1 MYLGIETQT
10 GLIYAGS
17 NVGLLMP
24 AVPIPTVTLARLIRG
39 PEDWGKV
46 PTGPVA
52 WVLRE
57 DTFDPVT
64 RTRRGRLY
72 ETDTGFTQPSN
83 HRVVPHPYE
92 DPFGRQE
99 GPGGRTSKSLLV
111 YKTCRSLLAEKRQ
124 GLGLTLALGDTTAV
138 SAWRIIQAE
147 IDATGCLMVTLKS
160 LSAFGIL
167 PDLDTAKAPSD
178 LQTPITQAFERVL
191 NSAFRESPI
200 SVIDQCRNAMTVFL
214 SAWLVDQK
222 HDRSILA
229 ADLGKVAQ
237 TVGQPP
243 YDKQALCWTAKIIAR
258 LHSRGKDNEM
268 LSKGLRAPVDE
279 DAEFALEALGFA
291 IRELGWAV
299 G

>member
-24 AVPIPTVTLARLIRG
+24 AVPIPIVTLARLIRE
-39 PEDWGKV
+39 PEDWGRV
-46 PTGPVA
+46 PTGPVS
-52 WVLRE
+52 WLLRE

-72 ETDTGFTQPSN
+72 ETDTGFAQPSN
-83 HRVVPHPYE
+83 HRVVPHPNE
-92 DPFGRQE
+92 DPFGRLR
-99 GPGGRTSKSLLV
+99 GAGGLTAKPLLV
-111 YKTCRSLLAEKRQ
+111 YKACRSLLTEKRQ
-124 GLGLTLALGDTTAV
+124 GLGLTLALGDPAAV

-167 PDLDTAKAPSD
+167 PELDTTKVPLD
-178 LQTPITQAFERVL
+178 LQKPAAQAFERVL

-200 SVIDQCRNAMTVFL
+200 SVVDQCRNAMTVFL

-229 ADLGKVAQ
+229 VDLGKVAE

-243 YDKQALCWTAKIIAR
+243 YNKHALSWSAKIVAR

-268 LSKGLRAPVDE
+268 LSKGLRTPVEE
-279 DAEFALEALGFA
+279 DAEFALQAFGFA
-291 IRELGWAV
+291 LRELGWAV

>member
-24 AVPIPTVTLARLIRG
+24 AVPIPTVTQARLIRG
-39 PEDWGKV
+39 PEDWGRV
-46 PTGPVA
+46 PTGPVS
-52 WVLRE
+52 WVFRE
-57 DTFDPVT
+57 DTFDPIT

-72 ETDTGFTQPSN
+72 ETDSGFSQPSN

-92 DPFGRQE
+92 DPFGRLR
-99 GPGGRTSKSLLV
+99 GAGGLTAKPLLV
-111 YKTCRSLLAEKRQ
+111 YKTCRSLLAERWH
-124 GLGLTLALGDTTAV
+124 GLGLTLALGDATAV

-167 PDLDTAKAPSD
+167 PKLDTAKVPLD
-178 LQTPITQAFERVL
+178 LQKGADQAFERVL

-200 SVIDQCRNAMTVFL
+200 SVIDHCRNAMTVFL
-214 SAWLVDQK
+214 SAWLVGQK

-229 ADLGKVAQ
+229 ADLGKVAEA
-237 TVGQPP
+237 VGQAP
-243 YDKQALCWTAKIIAR
+243 YKKEVLSWAAKIIAR

-268 LSKGLRAPVDE
+268 LSKGLRAPLDE
-279 DAEFALEALGFA
+279 DAELALEALGFA
-291 IRELGWAV
+291 LRELEWTAG
-299 G
+299 

>member
-24 AVPIPTVTLARLIRG
+24 AVPIPSVTQARLIRV
-39 PEDWGKV
+39 PEDWGRL
-46 PTGPVA
+46 PTGPVS
-52 WVLRE
+52 WVFRE

-72 ETDTGFTQPSN
+72 ETETSYAQPSN
-83 HRVVPHPYE
+83 HRVIPHPYE

-99 GPGGRTSKSLLV
+99 GPGGRTSKPLFV
-111 YKTCRSLLAEKRQ
+111 YKTCRSLLGEKRR
-124 GLGLTLALGDTTAV
+124 GLGMTLALGDSTAV
-138 SAWRIIQAE
+138 SGWRIIQTE
-147 IDATGCLMVTLKS
+147 SDATGCLMVTLKS

-167 PDLDTAKAPSD
+167 PDLDAAKVPLE
-178 LQTPITQAFERVL
+178 LQKSAAQAYERVL

-200 SVIDQCRNAMTVFL
+200 SVIDHCRNAMTVFL
-214 SAWLVDQK
+214 SAWLVGQN

-229 ADLGKVAQ
+229 ADLGKVAD
-237 TVGQPP
+237 TLGKAP
-243 YDKQALCWTAKIIAR
+243 YDKHALSWSAKIVAR
-258 LHSRGKDNEM
+258 LHSRGKDNEVH
-268 LSKGLRAPVDE
+268 SKGLRVPIDE

-291 IRELGWAV
+291 LRELEWAA

>member
-1 MYLGIETQT
+1 MHLGIETQT

-24 AVPIPTVTLARLIRG
+24 AIPIPMVTQARLIRE
-39 PEDWGKV
+39 PKDWSNA
-46 PTGPVA
+46 PTGPISWA
-52 WVLRE
+52 LRE

-72 ETDTGFTQPSN
+72 ETDTTFPQPST
-83 HRVVPHPYE
+83 HRVVPHLYE

-99 GPGGRTSKSLLV
+99 GAGGRTAKQLLV
-111 YKTCRSLLAEKRQ
+111 YKSCRSLLAEKHQ
-124 GLGLTLALGDTTAV
+124 GLGLTLALGDATAA

-167 PDLDTAKAPSD
+167 PELDIAKVPSD
-178 LQTPITQAFERVL
+178 LQKPAAQAFERVL

-200 SVIDQCRNAMTVFL
+200 SVIDHCRNAMALFL
-214 SAWLVDQK
+214 SAWLIGQK

-229 ADLGKVAQ
+229 ADLGKVAE

-243 YDKQALCWTAKIIAR
+243 YKREALSWAAKIVAR

-279 DAEFALEALGFA
+279 DAKLALEALGFVL
-291 IRELGWAV
+291 RELELAAG
-299 G
+299 